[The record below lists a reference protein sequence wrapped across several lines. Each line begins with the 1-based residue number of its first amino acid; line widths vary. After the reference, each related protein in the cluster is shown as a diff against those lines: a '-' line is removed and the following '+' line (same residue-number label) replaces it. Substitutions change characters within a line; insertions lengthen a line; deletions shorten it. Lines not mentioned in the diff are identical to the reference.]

1 MYDEIVRC
9 IDMVLSALNSD
20 SLSFI
25 TNSFIYGSVAKHC
38 IHEGSDLDLLLI
50 GSKSRNIDLIGFIN
64 KTLDSYNNT
73 NIEIDMKYYDIETFR
88 SIRDTNVFLNNIKN
102 DAIRLE
108 DALNELLRFCSKEF
122 KDCRTSL

>member
-25 TNSFIYGSVAKHC
+25 TNSFIYVSVAKHF

>member
-25 TNSFIYGSVAKHC
+25 TNSFIYVSVAKHC
-38 IHEGSDLDLLLI
+38 IHEVSDLDLLLI